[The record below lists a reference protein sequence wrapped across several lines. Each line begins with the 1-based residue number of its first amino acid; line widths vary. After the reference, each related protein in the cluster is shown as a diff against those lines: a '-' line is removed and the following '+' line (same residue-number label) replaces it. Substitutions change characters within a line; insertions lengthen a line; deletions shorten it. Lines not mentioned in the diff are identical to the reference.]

1 MKESEWSLGMQL
13 SRSYYAFK
21 RAAAKRMEA
30 FGLTPEQF
38 SVLSELAKQDG
49 VSQKQLALV
58 TERDQTTI
66 GKILDKLGKKE
77 LIVRTPDPRDRRAV
91 LLLMTREGRDI
102 VDRLEPELDQLQLEA
117 FRGLSREQI
126 ELLKETLETIHRNV
140 T

>member
-1 MKESEWSLGMQL
+1 
-13 SRSYYAFK
+13 
-21 RAAAKRMEA
+21 MEA

-102 VDRLEPELDQLQLEA
+102 VDRLGPELDQLQLEA
-117 FRGLSREQI
+117 FRGLSRQQI
-126 ELLKETLETIHRNV
+126 EQLKEILETIHRNV

>member
-77 LIVRTPDPRDRRAV
+77 LIVRTPDPLGPTSGSALDDTRR
-91 LLLMTREGRDI
+91 TRHRRSPRARARSATTRS
-102 VDRLEPELDQLQLEA
+102 VPW
-117 FRGLSREQI
+117 
-126 ELLKETLETIHRNV
+126 TIARANRAIKSN